1 VGLEL
6 LQGLMLCILPSVVQ
20 TFSRLALRLGC
31 STSPK
36 YVVSTE
42 GAQQVGYVAGLRL
55 SFGQLVG
62 DAPKLMVGKTL
73 KSKEDTQ
80 KNNFTTACCSNRYF
94 TERKSPAPKHI
105 V

>member
-1 VGLEL
+1 MGLEL

-62 DAPKLMVGKTL
+62 DAPKLMVGKTP
-73 KSKEDTQ
+73 KSKEHTQ
-80 KNNFTTACCSNRYF
+80 KTISLQ
-94 TERKSPAPKHI
+94 PAALI
-105 V
+105 VTSLNTKVQHPNI